1 MSKAITM
8 GIRVVASLQV
18 GVVISMGRVD
28 TICVVGTRILCIHNI
43 LGNMLIS
50 SIHDRACIIG
60 MHEGSIGITSR
71 CLGIHG
77 RGIRRL
83 AIGIS

>member
-1 MSKAITM
+1 M
-8 GIRVVASLQV
+8 GIGVVASLQV
-18 GVVISMGRVD
+18 GVVISMGIRVD
-28 TICVVGTRILCIHNI
+28 TICVVGTRILCVHNI

-50 SIHDRACIIG
+50 SIHDRACING

-71 CLGIHG
+71 CLGIHS
-77 RGIRRL
+77 RGIGRL

>member
-1 MSKAITM
+1 M

-18 GVVISMGRVD
+18 GVVISMGIRVD
-28 TICVVGTRILCIHNI
+28 TICVVGTRILCVHNI
-43 LGNMLIS
+43 LG
-50 SIHDRACIIG
+50 SIHDRACING

-77 RGIRRL
+77 RGIGRL